1 MKAIFFLIII
11 LLLFVFSCGNNEN
24 DNKNIP
30 KFEEILVKNNEE
42 LQKNPQ
48 FIIDKLELIYIS
60 QNRLNENVENLLNTL
75 SAEYDIYKKIFSF
88 LITGKESDFKPTE
101 QLFEI
106 LSKYQDN
113 PFVLKYIAK
122 LFSQEN
128 NKLTQDVF
136 FFLYANN
143 YGFTAEDLE
152 NFSKNSGL
160 TVFIELN
167 LKEIELLKIT
177 NTDLVYDNSEA
188 PIVVRKM
195 LYENN
200 SELLKDI
207 KVLQKDIIKEQNS
220 GKTAIFKLQKE
231 NLKLKK
237 QKKSTEE
244 NDTEISSIL
253 KKTEIIKNIQE
264 EIDLYNYFMGNNNRL
279 NVKNKDEI
287 ALYFFKYKTPIN
299 NKILAFLFDFL
310 KKQPFP
316 VKLTFYKYLLEKTP
330 EAILKKNGKF
340 IEKLIDEKEYE
351 YLKYAFY
358 KKYLTDKFATLDK
371 VIYQTKIFIN
381 PLIIDNLKHY
391 TAVLLNE
398 PIENYEILKLFL
410 YNPDL
415 IVANFD
421 KLYIIYTTDLV
432 GKFSIEGKENHLYQL
447 LKIAIKGKI
456 PLKDEFKK
464 QIKQIKLLYFKEIAR
479 YFQ

>member
-1 MKAIFFLIII
+1 MKAIYFLIII
-11 LLLFVFSCGNNEN
+11 LLSFIFSCGNSE

-60 QNRLNENVENLLNTL
+60 QNRLNENVENLLNSL
-75 SAEYDIYKKIFSF
+75 PAEYDIYKKIFSF

-143 YGFTAEDLE
+143 YAFSSEDLVK
-152 NFSKNSGL
+152 FSKNNGL
-160 TVFIELN
+160 TTFIELN

-177 NTDLVYDNSEA
+177 NTDLVYDNPEA
-188 PIVVRKM
+188 PLVVRKM

-253 KKTEIIKNIQE
+253 KKTEIIKDIQE
-264 EIDLYNYFMGNNNRL
+264 EIDFYNYFMGNNNRL

-358 KKYLTDKFATLDK
+358 KKYLTDKFVMLDK
-371 VIYQTKIFIN
+371 ITYQTKFFVN
-381 PLIIDNLKHY
+381 SLLIDNLKHY

-398 PIENYEILKLFL
+398 PKENYEILKLFL

-415 IVANFD
+415 IAANFD
-421 KLYIIYTTDLV
+421 KLYIAYTTDLV

-456 PLKDEFKK
+456 AIKDEYKK
-464 QIKQIKLLYFKEIAR
+464 QIKQIKLLYFKEIAK